1 MKRSL
6 SPLPPGR
13 RSDGFT
19 LIEAIIAVFLLALAM
34 LGLLAVFDASARIN
48 KSEQDVADAQGAV
61 RYGIYQMTR
70 VIRMAGSGGMFVTQ
84 AILNQGDPQ
93 LLDMNP
99 PNVNFDNVA
108 AGTTVGGTPVREGT
122 DMIEVRGVIL
132 SPLLAFDAQG
142 GCVPCNAS
150 NDVVFL
156 PTLWPPLLG
165 RHVNDDPGRL
175 QFTEVVNRTANAAAE
190 NVFVL
195 VSADDNI
202 HGACTGPAGGGQLVG
217 PPAYPQPTYNVGL
230 LNSAGSLVPNPPN
243 PPNLVLSGVDF
254 AAGTAREFCNED
266 PSVLNAA
273 PPATINNLRRGGVM
287 DALIFFIGTDA
298 ADPDHPFLA
307 QGIRRGDDIEVV
319 RLADDVEDMQIAY
332 GVDVDATAD
341 GIDPVVSATAG
352 ADEFRP
358 NAIAE
363 TAAPPATFVEAI
375 NRCPRLHSVMISL
388 LARSRDPD
396 PTLLR
401 GGVGGAPGSSLGYRL
416 MNVAMTGGTPPVPV
430 TVNSTRPYRR
440 RVQTLQINLR
450 NYSFS
455 G

>member
-1 MKRSL
+1 M
-6 SPLPPGR
+6 R
-13 RSDGFT
+13 RSTAAPRSRGFT

-48 KSEQDVADAQGAV
+48 KSEQDVADAQGSV

-70 VIRMAGSGGMFVTQ
+70 IIRMAGSGGLFVTQ
-84 AILNQGDPQ
+84 AVLNRSDPQ
-93 LLDMNP
+93 LVD
-99 PNVNFDNVA
+99 VNTTNTNYDNVG
-108 AGTTVGGTPVREGT
+108 AGQLVGGTPVRPGT

-132 SPLLAFDAQG
+132 SPLLAFDG
-142 GCVPCNAS
+142 EFGCAPCNLS
-150 NDVVFL
+150 HDVVFK
-156 PTLWPPLLG
+156 PDLWHPLLG
-165 RHVNDDPGRL
+165 QHVNNDAANRP
-175 QFTEVVNRTANAAAE
+175 QFPEILTRTATANAD

-202 HGACTGPAGGGQLVG
+202 HGACTGPVGPGQPLA

-230 LNSAGSLVPNPPN
+230 LDSPGGMDPPIAPN
-243 PPNLVLSGVDF
+243 PPNLRLPGVDF
-254 AAGTAREFCNED
+254 AAGIARQFCNED
-266 PSVLNAA
+266 PSVNNAT
-273 PPATINNLRRGGVM
+273 PTPILNNLRRGGVL
-287 DALIFFIGTDA
+287 DVLIFFVGDDPA
-298 ADPDHPFLA
+298 NPDHPFLA
-307 QGIRRGDDIEVV
+307 QGIRRGNNVEVV

-341 GIDPVVSATAG
+341 GLDPILAAG
-352 ADEFRP
+352 VGNDEFTP
-358 NAIAE
+358 NVIGEAAVNPNTFAE
-363 TAAPPATFVEAI
+363 AL

-401 GGVGGAPGSSLGYRL
+401 GGSGGALGSALGYRL

>member
-1 MKRSL
+1 M
-6 SPLPPGR
+6 R
-13 RSDGFT
+13 RSAATRRARGFT

-48 KSEQDVADAQGAV
+48 KSEQDVADAQGSV

-70 VIRMAGSGGMFVTQ
+70 IIRMAGSGGLFVTQ
-84 AILNQGDPQ
+84 AVLNQSDPQ
-93 LLDMNP
+93 LVD
-99 PNVNFDNVA
+99 VNTTDANYDNVG
-108 AGTTVGGTPVREGT
+108 AGEMVGGTPVRPGT
-122 DMIEVRGVIL
+122 DMIEIRGVIL
-132 SPLLAFDAQG
+132 SPLLAFDGQG
-142 GCVPCNAS
+142 GCGPCNTS
-150 NDVVFL
+150 NDVLFL
-156 PTLWPPLLG
+156 ADLWHPLLG
-165 RHVNDDPGRL
+165 QHVNNDAILRP
-175 QFTEVVNRTANAAAE
+175 QFQEIFNRTLTANAD

-202 HGACTGPAGGGQLVG
+202 HGACTGPVGPGQPLA

-230 LNSAGSLVPNPPN
+230 LDSPGVMGA
-243 PPNLVLSGVDF
+243 NLQLPGVDF
-254 AAGTAREFCNED
+254 AAGIARQFCNED
-266 PSVLNAA
+266 PSVNNAA
-273 PPATINNLRRGGVM
+273 PTPVINNLRRGGVL
-287 DALIFFIGTDA
+287 DVLIFFVGDDPA
-298 ADPDHPFLA
+298 NPDHPFLA
-307 QGIRRGDDIEVV
+307 QGIRRGNNVEVV
-319 RLADDVEDMQIAY
+319 RLADDVEDMQVAY

-341 GIDPVVSATAG
+341 GLDPIVSPAVG
-352 ADEFRP
+352 GDEFTP
-358 NAIAE
+358 NVNGE
-363 TAAPPATFVEAI
+363 AAVNPNTFVEAL

-401 GGVGGAPGSSLGYRL
+401 GGSGGALGSALGYRM
-416 MNVAMTGGTPPVPV
+416 MNVAMTGGSPPVPV